1 MRAIKKL
8 GKKFLYWFFNQMLH
22 VKMDQNVSISKI
34 YHRCYLENLI
44 QLANIDE
51 LINDRLS

>member
-8 GKKFLYWFFNQMLH
+8 GKKFCIGFFNQMLH
-22 VKMDQNVSISKI
+22 VKMDQNGSISKI